1 MKILVNCKEYDI
13 ISFNFCCKF
22 EFKNWHNLC
31 LIVINTDKMSDVNI
45 NFQNF
50 NDGDNLSK
58 DQFYTQFKARLDDTT
73 SFPTDYTYKFIYPSS
88 EETMVKIKDIFT
100 NANPK
105 FDYKA
110 SKNRKY
116 TSITVQ
122 IYALDSDQVIDFYQQ
137 VAQIKDVIML

>member
-1 MKILVNCKEYDI
+1 
-13 ISFNFCCKF
+13 
-22 EFKNWHNLC
+22 
-31 LIVINTDKMSDVNI
+31 MSDVNI

-50 NDGDNLSK
+50 NDGDKLSK

-73 SFPTDYTYKFIYPSS
+73 SFPADYTYKFIYPSS
-88 EETMVKIKDIFT
+88 EETMVKIKEIFK

-122 IYALDSDQVIDFYQQ
+122 IYALDSDQVIAFYQE